1 MACLNSKKW
10 HGLITFFKGFV
21 CHEWILDV
29 GWWERLVHVIVL
41 LLLGVEGRKCHFY
54 SDTPMFFF
62 PGVILWFP
70 HKVKAMF
77 CFYKRINWYC
87 LMLFWWFWY
96 INFLKFKNNIISSKK
111 YLKKTCITITC
122 KNNLFFNLL
131 FLSLL

>member
-1 MACLNSKKW
+1 
-10 HGLITFFKGFV
+10 
-21 CHEWILDV
+21 
-29 GWWERLVHVIVL
+29 VL

-70 HKVKAMF
+70 LKVKAMF